1 MTHSAIVSLL
11 TMLLL
16 GPLASVDA
24 AAQDVDD
31 APPPL
36 PAVELSV
43 NLERLKRKLET
54 LPATDEER
62 SVMKLNFYL
71 NVYGSAP
78 RINPLLG
85 FDLHTG
91 PVPFGGP
98 SHADML
104 NQWTPEEFSAPVA
117 DLGSVLGWLFNR

>member
-1 MTHSAIVSLL
+1 MTYRAIVSLL

-16 GPLASVDA
+16 SPLVSVDA

-31 APPPL
+31 ALL

-43 NLERLKRKLET
+43 NLERLKRKLAQ

-62 SVMKLNFYL
+62 TILRLNFYL
-71 NVYGSAP
+71 SVYARAP

-98 SHADML
+98 SHADMRDL
-104 NQWTPEEFSAPVA
+104 WTPEEFSTPVA
-117 DLGSVLGWLFNR
+117 DLGSVLGWLFKR